1 MNYVSICMKGVD
13 KMNRIDVMR
22 EISKLQEKLNEEDPY
37 RVYLEWLKFQVLMRD
52 VRVRPR
58 GAF

>member
-1 MNYVSICMKGVD
+1 
-13 KMNRIDVMR
+13 MNRIDVMR